1 MRDDV
6 KKQFIYM
13 SRSYKKTPRMGIAG
27 SSEKDDKRICHRMF
41 RARVRTLMNQ
51 EDYDRLPFRMRE
63 MIDTWSMA
71 KDGKFYWK
79 NAPAYAMRK

>member
-1 MRDDV
+1 
-6 KKQFIYM
+6 M